1 MGSSYWL
8 VLTLNLAS
16 RCSVTSTLVSLPL
29 VSAIFS
35 SFSLPFFFSF
45 EGEVPLFPFLNPLKD
60 LPSPQGA

>member
-35 SFSLPFFFSF
+35 SFSLPFFFLLRERS
-45 EGEVPLFPFLNPLKD
+45 LFFLF
-60 LPSPQGA
+60 

>member
-35 SFSLPFFFSF
+35 SPFFFFF